1 MACGWNTA
9 TSKTGGS
16 PRAAPVGRVSRA
28 ITKQSELFFDTSA
41 LVDTY
46 RGQVN
51 INAHF
56 ELILVGNL
64 MREISVIT
72 EAELWRGLLPDEL
85 EYYEL
90 FLSQFISLPL
100 ASDVARLT
108 GIWMQ
113 KCANTGLVGMDA

>member
-1 MACGWNTA
+1 
-9 TSKTGGS
+9 
-16 PRAAPVGRVSRA
+16 VSRA
-28 ITKQSELFFDTSA
+28 ITKQSELLFDTSA

-72 EAELWRGLLPDEL
+72 EAELWRGLLADEL

-90 FLSQFISLPL
+90 LLSQFISLPL
-100 ASDVARLT
+100 DSDVARLT